1 METKTIEEKVKTVIL
16 AEIKTLANE
25 AWCNPTD
32 DNICKMFNAVEYLQ
46 KVLKKDNY
54 ISPISS
60 WQQPQPFQTQP
71 SQPQPFQTQPS
82 QPLQRDLIWGNDH
95 IMAHDTLSAK

>member
-32 DNICKMFNAVEYLQ
+32 DNICKMFNAVEFLK
-46 KVLKKDNY
+46 KVLKNDDY
-54 ISPISS
+54 SSPLSP
-60 WQQPQPFQTQP
+60 WQQPQP

>member
-32 DNICKMFNAVEYLQ
+32 DNICKMFNAVEFLK
-46 KVLKKDNY
+46 KVLKNDDY
-54 ISPISS
+54 SSPLSPR
-60 WQQPQPFQTQP
+60 Q
-71 SQPQPFQTQPS
+71 QPQPFQTQPS

>member
-32 DNICKMFNAVEYLQ
+32 DNICKMFNAVEFLK
-46 KVLKKDNY
+46 KVLKNDDY
-54 ISPISS
+54 SSPLSPR
-60 WQQPQPFQTQP
+60 QQPQPFQ
-71 SQPQPFQTQPS
+71 PQPQPS
-82 QPLQRDLIWGNDH
+82 QPLQKELIWGNDH
-95 IMAHDTLSAK
+95 IMANDTLTVR